1 MGLSIDFTGKTVLV
15 TGAGRGLGK
24 AMALTFAKAGAD
36 VNEDGVADTED
47 AVLILQYG
55 AEKIAAF

>member
-1 MGLSIDFTGKTVLV
+1 MEELD
-15 TGAGRGLGK
+15 A
-24 AMALTFAKAGAD
+24 AAKASAD